1 MNFDNFS
8 ITLNLRIL
16 VILYDTLFTI
26 LLSPR
31 TLPYQ
36 CKGVSVGL
44 ELQKLG
50 DGSVDIYG
58 NTCFM
63 FDYVLTLIWKDST
76 QLMHAQNF
84 SKN

>member
-36 CKGVSVGL
+36 CKGVSVSL

-50 DGSVDIYG
+50 DGPVDIYG

-76 QLMHAQNF
+76 QLMHVQNL